1 MFSTNFLR
9 KLDMHMQNRYSRHR
23 NTRFLRINSKWTT
36 DLSVNLKTLT
46 LLEDNIGECL
56 HNLVG
61 SGDFSNTTP
70 KTSMIDKLD
79 FIEIKTST
87 L

>member
-1 MFSTNFLR
+1 
-9 KLDMHMQNRYSRHR
+9 MQNRYSRHR

-36 DLSVNLKTLT
+36 DLNVNLKTLT

-70 KTSMIDKLD
+70 KTSMVDKLD
-79 FIEIKTST
+79 FIEIKTSA

>member
-1 MFSTNFLR
+1 MDHRSER
-9 KLDMHMQNRYSRHR
+9 KPQ
-23 NTRFLRINSKWTT
+23 K
-36 DLSVNLKTLT
+36 

-70 KTSMIDKLD
+70 KASMIDKLD
-79 FIEIKTST
+79 FIEIKTSA